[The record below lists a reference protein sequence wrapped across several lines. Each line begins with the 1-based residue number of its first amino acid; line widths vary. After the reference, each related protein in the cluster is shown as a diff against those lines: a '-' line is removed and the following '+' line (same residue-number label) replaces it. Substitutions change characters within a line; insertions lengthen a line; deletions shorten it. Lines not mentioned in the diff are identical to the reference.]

1 MKVGDLVRW
10 TMPEGVLI
18 GIGIESGR
26 FEGTFWVLTQRGKRR
41 LPIQV
46 LHKAEVINED
56 R

>member
-10 TMPEGVLI
+10 TMPEGVLT
-18 GIGIESGR
+18 GIVIESGR

-41 LPIQV
+41 VCSV